1 MGRVG
6 GMSYSCRPTNG
17 MGQRIDDLRLKG
29 KPIEA
34 DRKYKVA
41 GWAPVSEEAKNTGG
55 KPIWDLVEPWLKAKG
70 RVSTPV
76 LNLPKLQGLDGNQ
89 GIAP

>member
-1 MGRVG
+1 M
-6 GMSYSCRPTNG
+6 
-17 MGQRIDDLRLKG
+17 RLNG

-41 GWAPVSEEAKNTGG
+41 GWAPVSEEAKTTGG

-70 RVSTPV
+70 HVSARK
-76 LNLPKLQGLDGNQ
+76 LN
-89 GIAP
+89 APRLAGVGANRGMAL